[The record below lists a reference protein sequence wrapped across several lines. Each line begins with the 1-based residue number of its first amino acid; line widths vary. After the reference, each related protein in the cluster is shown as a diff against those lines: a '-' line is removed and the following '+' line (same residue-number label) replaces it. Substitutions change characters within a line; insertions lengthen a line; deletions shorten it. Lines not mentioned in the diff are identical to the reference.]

1 MVIGKIVRF
10 ANKREMVGF
19 VGLKLVEGTFIG
31 GYGQD
36 TCLLTEGIWW
46 DVWVCG
52 CLKFSQCVSGWL

>member
-31 GYGQD
+31 GYAQD
-36 TCLLTEGIWW
+36 TCLLTEG
-46 DVWVCG
+46 DMVG
-52 CLKFSQCVSGWL
+52 CVGMWLLEV